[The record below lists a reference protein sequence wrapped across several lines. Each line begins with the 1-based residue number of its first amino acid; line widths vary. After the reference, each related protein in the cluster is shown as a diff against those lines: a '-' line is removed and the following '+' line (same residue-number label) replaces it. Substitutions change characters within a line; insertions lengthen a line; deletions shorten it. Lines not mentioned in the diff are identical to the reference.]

1 MSAVLL
7 KSFGQPPFDRKDIL
21 RYMGCKDADGEIS
34 KLLDSCLEEI
44 NDKLSYNVCYCELD
58 VKITADECDFGLFRV
73 TSSSLAQYLTGC
85 KKAVVFAATVG
96 VLLDRL
102 ISRYSKISPSRAF
115 VINAIGT
122 QQIEG
127 LCDLFC
133 ESMEKGGSKKFRFS
147 AGYGDLPLEAQK
159 DIFNILG
166 CSKKIGLTLND
177 SLVMSPSKSVTA
189 FLRID
194 K

>member
-1 MSAVLL
+1 MSTVLL
-7 KSFGQPPFDRKDIL
+7 KSFCEPTFNRKEIL
-21 RYMGCKDADGEIS
+21 RFMGCKDGDCEIN
-34 KLLDSCLEEI
+34 KLLDSCLEEARG
-44 NDKLSYNVCYCELD
+44 KLSYNVCYCELN
-58 VKITADECDFGLFRV
+58 VSIAGDECDFELFKVR
-73 TSSSLAQYLTGC
+73 SSSLSQYLKGC

-102 ISRYSKISPSRAF
+102 IARYSKISPSRAF
-115 VINAIGT
+115 ALNAIGA
-122 QQIEG
+122 QQIEA

-133 ESMEKGGSKKFRFS
+133 ESLEKGTSEKFRFS
-147 AGYGDLPLEAQK
+147 AGYGDLPLETQK
-159 DIFNILG
+159 DIFSILD

-194 K
+194 Q